1 MNRPAPDLTAFL
13 QEVRDIPCT
22 TAADQLRMKSRDF
35 YWYSPILQEQL
46 AERRAEA
53 VVSPRTEEEVLA
65 VARAAALHGV
75 PLTVRGG
82 GTGNYGQCVPLAG
95 GVVLDVTG
103 LNQLLELRPGLAR
116 VQAGLRLGVLQQQA
130 HAQGQ
135 QLLMYPST
143 LRAATVGGFIAGGS
157 AGIGSIRNGILKDPG
172 NVLSARVVTLEAQPR
187 VLTLEGEQVQKV
199 HHAYGT
205 NGIITEITLALQ
217 PRVEWRHVITVFDS
231 YAAASR
237 FCTELPGSGID
248 LFLLTS
254 VERGFSRY
262 YTHIEKVF
270 PAGRDAVFAMV
281 APESLEAYAAL
292 GARCGGVQT
301 MALTERELH
310 EQRLPPAY
318 ECAYNHTTL
327 QALKIDKGWT
337 YLQFEHPH
345 PFDPTLCVRLKERW
359 GDEFLAHDEFLRT
372 REDPLSAY
380 GLPLVRFTTPERQY
394 EIMRA
399 LEAEGCVVFD
409 PHVYTIEDGGMKT
422 IDQVQLDFKRQAD
435 PAGLMNPGKMR
446 AWEESG
452 AGRKAA

>member
-1 MNRPAPDLTAFL
+1 MTTTSPDLAAFL
-13 QEVRDIPCT
+13 QELRDIPSST
-22 TAADQLRMKSRDF
+22 GADQLRIKSRDF
-35 YWYSPILQEQL
+35 FWYSPILQEQL

-65 VARAAALHGV
+65 VARAAARHGV

-95 GVVLDVTG
+95 GAVLDVTG
-103 LNQLLELRPGLAR
+103 LNQLLEMGPGVAR
-116 VQAGLRLGVLQQQA
+116 VQAGLRLGVLQQMA

-172 NVLSARVVTLEAQPR
+172 NVLSARVVTLEEQPR
-187 VLTLEGEQVQKV
+187 VLTLEGDQVQKV

-217 PRVEWRHVITVFDS
+217 PQVDWRHVITVFDS
-231 YAAASR
+231 YEAASR

-248 LFLLTS
+248 LFLLTA

-262 YTHIEKVF
+262 YSHIEKVF

-281 APESLEAYAAL
+281 APDSLDAYAAL
-292 GARCGGVQT
+292 GARCGGTQT
-301 MALTERELH
+301 MALSEQELTA
-310 EQRLPPAY
+310 QRLPPAY

-327 QALKIDKGWT
+327 QALKIDRGWT

-345 PFDPTLCVRLKERW
+345 PFDPMLCVRLKQRY

-372 REDPLSAY
+372 RDDPLSAY
-380 GLPLVRFTTPERQY
+380 GLPLVRYTTRERQY
-394 EIMRA
+394 EIMRD

-422 IDQVQLDFKRQAD
+422 IDQLQLDFKRQAD

-446 AWEESG
+446 AWEEAL
-452 AGRKAA
+452 AGRA

>member
-1 MNRPAPDLTAFL
+1 MTTHSPSDLAAFL
-13 QEVRDIPCT
+13 QDLGDIAWST
-22 TAADQLRMKSRDF
+22 GADQLRIKSRDF
-35 YWYSPILQEQL
+35 FWYSPILQEQL

-53 VVSPRTEEEVLA
+53 VVAPRTEEEVLA
-65 VARAAALHGV
+65 VARAAARHRV

-95 GVVLDVTG
+95 GAVLDVTG
-103 LNQLLELRPGLAR
+103 LNQVLDMRPGIAR

-172 NVLSARVVTLEAQPR
+172 NVLSARVVTLEEEPR
-187 VLTLEGEQVQKV
+187 VLTLDGDQVQKV

-217 PRVEWRHVITVFDS
+217 PRVDWRHVICVFDS
-231 YAAASR
+231 YGAASR
-237 FCTELPGSGID
+237 FCTEIPGSGID
-248 LFLLTS
+248 LFLLTA
-254 VERGFSRY
+254 VERGFSTY
-262 YTHIEKVF
+262 YRHIEKVF

-281 APESLEAYAAL
+281 APESLAAFMAL
-292 GARCGGVQT
+292 AARCGGVLT
-301 MALTERELH
+301 MALSEKEL
-310 EQRLPPAY
+310 EAQRLPPAY

-327 QALKIDKGWT
+327 QALKIDRGWT

-345 PFDPTLCVRLKERW
+345 PFDPTLCVRLKERY

-372 REDPLSAY
+372 RDDPLSAY
-380 GLPLVRFTTPERQY
+380 GLPLVRFSTRERQY
-394 EIMRA
+394 EIMRE

-422 IDQVQLDFKRQAD
+422 IDQLQLDFKRQAD

-446 AWEESG
+446 AWEEAAAR
-452 AGRKAA
+452 AG